1 MNGDSTINYKDI
13 VKLQGIIMG
22 LDQSSDQ
29 IMQIGDI
36 NKDGVINFKDIVK
49 VQRHIMGLEL
59 IQ

>member
-13 VKLQGIIMG
+13 VKLQRIIMG